1 MARLRGFG
9 LALRGTEWSSGSDRW
24 RCDMSMREREEPY
37 PRLPEDPGAEDDLRP
52 RPPEVEDG
60 QIGADEADI
69 SGPVPG
75 DD

>member
-1 MARLRGFG
+1 
-9 LALRGTEWSSGSDRW
+9 
-24 RCDMSMREREEPY
+24 MSRRTPEEPY
-37 PRLPEDPGAEDDLRP
+37 PRLPEDPDAQDEPRP
-52 RPPEVEDG
+52 RPPDIEDG

>member
-1 MARLRGFG
+1 
-9 LALRGTEWSSGSDRW
+9 
-24 RCDMSMREREEPY
+24 MSMRERGEPY